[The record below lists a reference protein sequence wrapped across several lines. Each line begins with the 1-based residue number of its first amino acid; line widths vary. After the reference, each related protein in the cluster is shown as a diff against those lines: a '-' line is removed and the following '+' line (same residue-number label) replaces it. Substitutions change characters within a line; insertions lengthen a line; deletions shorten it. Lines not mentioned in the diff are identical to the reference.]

1 MRTLHVQFQL
11 TTGGIVKAGVIV
23 ALLFAVASYV
33 SAGVSGKAAT
43 QQPPQT
49 RSGAPSAGEIVL
61 PGLRL
66 KRGDLRDSTMQKLSM
81 LYDLL
86 KLKSSDGE
94 EDSWLIAE
102 KEDHDNYLGVVSFAD
117 GKIRRVARFRKWTQD
132 EDSIELAQRV

>member
-33 SAGVSGKAAT
+33 SAGSSRKAAT
-43 QQPPQT
+43 QQLPQT
-49 RSGAPSAGEIVL
+49 RPGEPSAGEIVL

-66 KRGDLRDSTMQKLSM
+66 KRGDLRDSTVQKLSM

-86 KLKSSDGE
+86 KL
-94 EDSWLIAE
+94 
-102 KEDHDNYLGVVSFAD
+102 
-117 GKIRRVARFRKWTQD
+117 
-132 EDSIELAQRV
+132 